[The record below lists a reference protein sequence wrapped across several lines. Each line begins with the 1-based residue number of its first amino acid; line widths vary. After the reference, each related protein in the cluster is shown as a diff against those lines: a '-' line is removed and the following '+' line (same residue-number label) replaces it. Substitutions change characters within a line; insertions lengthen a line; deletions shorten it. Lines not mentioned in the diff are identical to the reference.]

1 MASHEDMCQVC
12 FEKKKC
18 RTKYIGRAGLFVC
31 SNPACLATNLERRK
45 VAKEL
50 ALAEKAAKKK
60 ALDEAKAK
68 ARAKKM
74 LAKARSRPAVGRAS
88 RKPAKTKATLRD
100 LPFFQDQDEVDDRQR
115 GEDLALE
122 LDAAPMLEKVVT
134 PSRAR
139 PARHAAR
146 PGRFIDEA
154 AGASDDGVEEEEEGD
169 ETPRSMRDFVE
180 EDHLSEE
187 GASDARERRAA
198 RGTTPLRTPL
208 RTPNSILVTPTS
220 DVPTSVRPGMR
231 RPRFAISPGSQGT
244 PGGSRAAPD
253 SAYGRRPRARR
264 PRIGLSEDEEDHEEE
279 DEEVWAY
286 LEPI

>member
-50 ALAEKAAKKK
+50 GLAEKAAKKK

-100 LPFFQDQDEVDDRQR
+100 APFFQDQDEVDDLQR
-115 GEDLALE
+115 GEDLVPE

-154 AGASDDGVEEEEEGD
+154 AGESSSDGVEEEEEGD

-198 RGTTPLRTPL
+198 RGTTPL

-264 PRIGLSEDEEDHEEE
+264 PRIGLSEDEEDDEEE
-279 DEEVWAY
+279 DKEVWAY